1 MPSSVEV
8 DLVKRLRALAALRQH
23 AVNTMPSGFMPP
35 AMAKATA
42 DVGTLTEAVDRIE
55 ALTLDNAKLDDAAA
69 TMNRLWQKA
78 LERATVAEAA
88 LGEAREALEPFAEI
102 GSWMF
107 ARPQVPDSEPVV
119 TVHGINGSGWQL
131 TRGMFKRAHL
141 ASTPTT
147 AGQGDGE
154 S

>member
-8 DLVKRLRALAALRQH
+8 DLVKRLRARSTIGFQGQSWADLKYPDKDCAEAA
-23 AVNTMPSGFMPP
+23 
-35 AMAKATA
+35 
-42 DVGTLTEAVDRIE
+42 DRIE
-55 ALTLDNAKLDDAAA
+55 ALE
-69 TMNRLWQKA
+69 RLA
-78 LERATVAEAA
+78 SEFLFRATAAEAA

-141 ASTPTT
+141 AATPTT
-147 AGQGDGE
+147 AGQGDE
-154 S
+154 K